1 LLTRSG
7 SRIKYLGDVDIVDRF
22 VWMRYMGEF
31 KKNFEPV
38 FGTVSKLAVIF
49 RHIGYC
55 NTLKIQAGSKTFLKE
70 IVEMLIQCKVGSGN
84 LVLIVYNDFVPETVA
99 FLFSKE
105 IKLHLHSNLIIY
117 IFRGNYLRRLFR
129 LFHINQL
136 EENRLADGS
145 DDHSRGKTDVKNK
158 SLVFM
163 MRFIQTLR
171 RYPWIRNF
179 KLVEER
185 TSARQV
191 VELFSNRMTNFESF
205 EMSRIAVP
213 LMTFQIRLAPP
224 PPLKS
229 LTLHYSREGAS
240 MLGLFIGGF
249 FDIPSK
255 RIHLTVDWMF
265 DRAEEFLQ
273 ILQLI
278 FEMNATIELTF
289 GVSDESNVNEEG
301 FTWPQ
306 RLFQILRGFSA
317 INYHPWL
324 FHDFFST
331 GTFEHLESICLNDQS
346 DVDGLL
352 RIIAEKCPKL
362 ADLIVCAKGR
372 RRSVTPDGIL
382 AFLHKWQLRVVKKLS
397 IMWFTKCTMQKVFSR
412 LSADETVS
420 SNFSIFY
427 SKRKV
432 RAGFGGKKRW
442 FSKLVIL
449 DKDDRLLTVQDYVP
463 RLTQE
468 KMKFYVEGGCD
479 NSKEPIVAKW
489 IE

>member
-1 LLTRSG
+1 
-7 SRIKYLGDVDIVDRF
+7 
-22 VWMRYMGEF
+22 
-31 KKNFEPV
+31 
-38 FGTVSKLAVIF
+38 
-49 RHIGYC
+49 
-55 NTLKIQAGSKTFLKE
+55 
-70 IVEMLIQCKVGSGN
+70 
-84 LVLIVYNDFVPETVA
+84 
-99 FLFSKE
+99 
-105 IKLHLHSNLIIY
+105 
-117 IFRGNYLRRLFR
+117 
-129 LFHINQL
+129 
-136 EENRLADGS
+136 
-145 DDHSRGKTDVKNK
+145 
-158 SLVFM
+158 

-171 RYPWIRNF
+171 RYPWIRNC

-191 VELFSNRMTNFESF
+191 VELFSNPMTNFGSF

-289 GVSDESNVNEEG
+289 GLSDEAIINQET

-306 RLFQILRGFSA
+306 RLFRILRGFSA
-317 INYHPWL
+317 ITYHPWL
-324 FHDFFST
+324 FHYFFST

-352 RIIAEKCPKL
+352 RMIAEKCPKL
-362 ADLIVCAKGR
+362 TDLIVCTKSR
-372 RRSVTPDGIL
+372 RRSITPAGIL
-382 AFLHKWQLRVVKKLS
+382 AFLHKWQLRVVNKLS
-397 IMWFTKCTMQKVFSR
+397 IMWFTMCTMQKVFEH
-412 LSADETVS
+412 LSADETV
-420 SNFSIFY
+420 
-427 SKRKV
+427 R
-432 RAGFGGKKRW
+432 
-442 FSKLVIL
+442 
-449 DKDDRLLTVQDYVP
+449 
-463 RLTQE
+463 
-468 KMKFYVEGGCD
+468 
-479 NSKEPIVAKW
+479 
-489 IE
+489 